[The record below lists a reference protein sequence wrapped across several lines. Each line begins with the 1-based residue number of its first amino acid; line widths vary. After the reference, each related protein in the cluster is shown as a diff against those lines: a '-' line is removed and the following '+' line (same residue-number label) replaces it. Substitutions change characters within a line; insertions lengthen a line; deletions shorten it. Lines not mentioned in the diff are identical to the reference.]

1 MFVSNVGNKSIC
13 LPVPSVAVY
22 EALISNPVA
31 FRWHV
36 KLCAAKYPE
45 ILPSQIADGF
55 WFHDFVTSSKL
66 SLRMRRI

>member
-1 MFVSNVGNKSIC
+1 MGVSKVGNKSIC

-31 FRWHV
+31 FRCHV

-45 ILPSQIADGF
+45 IFPSQIAAGF
-55 WFHDFVTSSKL
+55 WFHDASDLK
-66 SLRMRRI
+66 